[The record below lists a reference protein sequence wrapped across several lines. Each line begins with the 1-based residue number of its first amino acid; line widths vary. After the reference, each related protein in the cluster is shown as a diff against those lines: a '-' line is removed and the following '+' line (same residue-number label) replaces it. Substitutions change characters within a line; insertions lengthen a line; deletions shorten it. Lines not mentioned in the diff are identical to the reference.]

1 MKNQK
6 PSYVISFDVNYI
18 SSIMLK
24 NWNKTQSVISES
36 LKPEGRG
43 KYTAYCYLTLSSL
56 PVPVQQNMN
65 IWTKPSQMVGPHH

>member
-56 PVPVQQNMN
+56 PVTVQQNMN